1 MYYQTQNPHGGDIYA
16 EKVELDYSANTNP
29 LGVPPAVIAAA
40 AASLE
45 RADRYPDP
53 YCRALV
59 KAISEAEGVK
69 PEYILCG
76 NGASELIFAFCAAAR
91 VKKAAALAPT
101 FSEYASALALFGGE
115 TVLYPLRRE
124 QGFLPGENFLEWLG
138 GEKPE
143 AVFLCNPN
151 NPTGRLFPPDL
162 IMDVITLCKQ
172 IGARLF
178 VDECFLEMAHG
189 GESLKGLLAGFPGLF
204 LLRAFTKSYGM
215 AGLRL
220 GYCFSAD
227 EALLRRMAELTP
239 PWDVSTPAQA
249 AGVAALGEG
258 AFLQRAKELIDRERP
273 RLRAA
278 LEEMGLWVCP
288 SDVNYLLFRGP
299 ESLLGD
305 LRKRGVLLRDCANF
319 PGLGV
324 GWYRMAVR
332 REEENDR
339 LLAAMRACIRSE

>member
-1 MYYQTQNPHGGDIYA
+1 MYYQTKNPHGGDVYA
-16 EKVELDYSANTNP
+16 APVELDYSANTNP

-40 AASLE
+40 ASALE
-45 RADRYPDP
+45 KADRYPDP

-69 PEYILCG
+69 PEFILCG
-76 NGASELIFAFCAAAR
+76 NGASELIFAFCAAAK

-124 QGFLPGENFLEWLG
+124 QGFLPGEGFLEWLG

-151 NPTGRLFPPDL
+151 NPTGRLFPHDL

-178 VDECFLEMAHG
+178 VDECFLELAHD
-189 GESLKGLLAGFPGLF
+189 GESLKGLLADFPGLF

-220 GYCFSAD
+220 GYCFSSNS
-227 EALLRRMAELTP
+227 ALLARMAELTP
-239 PWDVSTPAQA
+239 PWDVSAPAQA

-258 AFLQRAKELIDRERP
+258 EFLRRAKELIDRERP
-273 RLRAA
+273 RMKAA
-278 LEEMGLWVCP
+278 LEAMSLWVCP

-305 LRKRGVLLRDCANF
+305 MRQRGIALRDCANF
-319 PGLGV
+319 PGLGP
-324 GWYRMAVR
+324 GWYRIAVR

-339 LLAAMRACIRSE
+339 LLAALRECV

>member
-1 MYYQTQNPHGGDIYA
+1 MYYQTKNPHGGDIYA
-16 EKVELDYSANTNP
+16 SPVELDYSANTNP

-40 AASLE
+40 AQALE

-59 KAISEAEGVK
+59 KAIAEAEGVQ
-69 PEYILCG
+69 PEYIFCG
-76 NGASELIFAFCAAAR
+76 NGASELIFAFCAAAQLG
-91 VKKAAALAPT
+91 KAAALAPT
-101 FSEYASALALFGGE
+101 FSEYASALELFGGS
-115 TVLYPLRRE
+115 TVLYPLRQE
-124 QGFLPGENFLEWLG
+124 WGFLPGTDFLDWLRA
-138 GEKPE
+138 ERPE

-151 NPTGRLFPPDL
+151 NPTGRLLPHDL
-162 IMDVITLCKQ
+162 IMQVITLCKQ

-178 VDECFLEMAHG
+178 VDECFLELANG
-189 GESLKGLLAGFPGLF
+189 GESLKGLLADYPGLF

-239 PWDVSTPAQA
+239 PWDVSGPAQA

-258 AFLQRAKELIDRERP
+258 EFLRRAKELIDRERP
-273 RLRAA
+273 RLKAA
-278 LEEMGLWVCP
+278 LEALGLWVCP

-299 ESLLGD
+299 ETLLGNMR
-305 LRKRGVLLRDCANF
+305 LKGIALRDCANF
-319 PGLGV
+319 PGLGP

-332 REEENDR
+332 TEEENDR
-339 LLAAMRACIRSE
+339 LLAALKECV

>member
-1 MYYQTQNPHGGDIYA
+1 MYYQTKNPHGGDVYA
-16 EKVELDYSANTNP
+16 APVELDYSANTNP

-40 AASLE
+40 ASALE
-45 RADRYPDP
+45 KADRYPDP

-76 NGASELIFAFCAAAR
+76 NGASELIFAFCAAAK

-124 QGFLPGENFLEWLG
+124 QGFLPGKGFLEWLG

-151 NPTGRLFPPDL
+151 NPTGRLFPHDL
-162 IMDVITLCKQ
+162 IMDVIALCKQ

-178 VDECFLEMAHG
+178 VDECFLELAHG
-189 GESLKGLLAGFPGLF
+189 GESLKGLLADFPGLF

-220 GYCFSAD
+220 GYCFSSD
-227 EALLRRMAELTP
+227 SALLARMAELTP
-239 PWDVSTPAQA
+239 PWDVSAPAQA

-258 AFLQRAKELIDRERP
+258 EFLRSAKELIDRERP
-273 RLRAA
+273 RMKAA
-278 LEEMGLWVCP
+278 LEAMGLWVCP

-305 LRKRGVLLRDCANF
+305 MRQWGIALRDCANF
-319 PGLGV
+319 PGLGP
-324 GWYRMAVR
+324 GWYRIAVR

-339 LLAAMRACIRSE
+339 LLAALRECV

>member
-1 MYYQTQNPHGGDIYA
+1 MYYQNKNPHGGDIYA
-16 EKVELDYSANTNP
+16 SPVELDYSANTNP
-29 LGVPPAVIAAA
+29 LGAPPAVIAAA
-40 AASLE
+40 SAALE

-59 KAISEAEGVK
+59 QAIAAAEGVK
-69 PEYILCG
+69 PEHILCG

-91 VKKAAALAPT
+91 PKKAAALAPT

-115 TVLYPLRRE
+115 TALYPLRRE
-124 QGFLPGENFLEWLG
+124 RDFIPDEGFLDWLRA
-138 GEKPE
+138 ERPE

-151 NPTGRLFPPDL
+151 NPTGRLFPPEL
-162 IMDVITLCKQ
+162 IMRVIALCKHMQ
-172 IGARLF
+172 MRLF
-178 VDECFLEMAHG
+178 VDECFLELARD
-189 GESLKGLLAGFPGLF
+189 GESLKGLLEDYPGLF

-227 EALLRRMAELTP
+227 RALLARMSELTP

-258 AFLQRAKELIDRERP
+258 EFLRKARELIDRERP

-278 LEEMGLWVCP
+278 LEAMGLYVCP
-288 SDVNYLLFRGP
+288 SDVNYLLFLGP
-299 ESLLGD
+299 ETLAGE
-305 LRKRGVLLRDCANF
+305 LRKKGIALRDCANF
-319 PGLGV
+319 PGLGP
-324 GWYRMAVR
+324 GWYRIAVR

-339 LLAAMRACIRSE
+339 LLAAMRECLR

>member
-16 EKVELDYSANTNP
+16 EPVELDYSANTNP
-29 LGVPPAVIAAA
+29 LGTPPAVIAAA
-40 AASLE
+40 AAALD

-69 PEYILCG
+69 PEHVLCG
-76 NGASELIFAFCAAAR
+76 NGASELIFTFCAAAKA
-91 VKKAAALAPT
+91 KKAAALAPT

-115 TVLYPLRRE
+115 TVLYPLRPERD
-124 QGFLPGENFLEWLG
+124 FLPDGGLLDWLRA
-138 GEKPE
+138 EKPE
-143 AVFLCNPN
+143 TVFLCNPN
-151 NPTGRLFPPDL
+151 NPTGRLFPHDL

-172 IGARLF
+172 TNARLF
-178 VDECFLEMAHG
+178 VDECFLELARG
-189 GESLKGLLAGFPGLF
+189 GESLKGLLEDFPGLI

-227 EALLRRMAELTP
+227 RALLARMAELTP
-239 PWDVSTPAQA
+239 PWDVSAPAQA

-258 AFLQRAKELIDRERP
+258 AFLRRAKELIDRERP
-273 RLRAA
+273 RLKAA
-278 LEEMGLWVCP
+278 LEAMGLRVCP

-299 ESLLGD
+299 VSLLAD
-305 LRKRGVLLRDCANF
+305 MRKRGIALRDCANF
-319 PGLGV
+319 PGLGP
-324 GWYRMAVR
+324 GWYRIAVR

-339 LLAAMRACIRSE
+339 LLAALKECL

>member
-1 MYYQTQNPHGGDIYA
+1 MYYQTQNPHGGDVYA

-40 AASLE
+40 ATSLE

-101 FSEYASALALFGGE
+101 FSEYASALELFGGE
-115 TVLYPLRRE
+115 TALYPLRQE
-124 QGFLPGENFLEWLG
+124 DSFLPGEDFLRWLRA
-138 GEKPE
+138 EAPE

-162 IMDVITLCKQ
+162 IMDAITLCKQ

-178 VDECFLEMAHG
+178 VDECFLELAHG
-189 GESLKGLLAGFPGLF
+189 GESLKGLLAEFPGLF

-299 ESLLGD
+299 KSLLGD

-319 PGLGV
+319 PGLGA

-332 REEENDR
+332 REEENNR
-339 LLAAMRACIRSE
+339 LLSAMRACIRSE

>member
-1 MYYQTQNPHGGDIYA
+1 MYYQTRSPHGGDIYA

-101 FSEYASALALFGGE
+101 FSEYASALELFGGE
-115 TVLYPLRRE
+115 TALYPLRQE
-124 QGFLPGENFLEWLG
+124 DGFLPGEDFLRWLRA
-138 GEKPE
+138 EAPE

-151 NPTGRLFPPDL
+151 NPTGRLFPSDL
-162 IMDVITLCKQ
+162 IMDVIALCKQ

-178 VDECFLEMAHG
+178 VDECFLELAHG

-204 LLRAFTKSYGM
+204 LLRAFTK
-215 AGLRL
+215 
-220 GYCFSAD
+220 
-227 EALLRRMAELTP
+227 
-239 PWDVSTPAQA
+239 
-249 AGVAALGEG
+249 
-258 AFLQRAKELIDRERP
+258 
-273 RLRAA
+273 
-278 LEEMGLWVCP
+278 
-288 SDVNYLLFRGP
+288 
-299 ESLLGD
+299 
-305 LRKRGVLLRDCANF
+305 RD
-319 PGLGV
+319 
-324 GWYRMAVR
+324 
-332 REEENDR
+332 
-339 LLAAMRACIRSE
+339 